1 VLGRAERATGGA
13 GAWAG
18 WLVAGLVMLVYLIV
32 PVWTLAG
39 GRKAYAIAPVPANPK
54 VTLASGQKLTF
65 APGRL
70 GAGDGIECESNGLT
84 TGAYVPSR
92 GRTSRARQVNA
103 DSTLAASITIVA
115 RPDGTVIASC
125 S

>member
-1 VLGRAERATGGA
+1 VLG
-13 GAWAG
+13 
-18 WLVAGLVMLVYLIV
+18 LVALVYLIV

-39 GRKAYAIAPVPANPK
+39 GRKADAVRPVPANPK
-54 VTLASGQKLTF
+54 ATLASGQKFRF

-70 GAGDGIECESNGLT
+70 GAGDGIECDSNGLT

-92 GRTSRARQVNA
+92 GHTVTARQVNA
-103 DSTLAASITIVA
+103 DSTLAASIKIVA
-115 RPDGTVIASC
+115 RRDGVVIASC